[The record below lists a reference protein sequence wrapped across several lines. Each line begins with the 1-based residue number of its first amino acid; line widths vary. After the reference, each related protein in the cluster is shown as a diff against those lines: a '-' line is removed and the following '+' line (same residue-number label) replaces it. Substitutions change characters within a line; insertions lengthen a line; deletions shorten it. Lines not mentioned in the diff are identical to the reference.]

1 MTICCWNE
9 YNSESLSFRIIPS
22 TYPTAFL
29 VTPVSSTL
37 SFLVTALVTGIFFF
51 FLTWGE
57 KVSLVRPSF
66 VKNSFRFR
74 WYLVVINLRH
84 YSGPSCKLQ
93 TPCSILWACLQCAV
107 FIIKLPSKFISE
119 QGISC
124 GRKKNTSRMLHW
136 KYTCTS
142 PQHSPWDKKNCLLQ
156 WGGYFRGTRML
167 ILLFFFFSKN
177 SFGQKNCLLQHTN
190 KCGLIIFLI
199 KNFSNHSLFW
209 FFLQSLSVWP
219 ERK

>member
-1 MTICCWNE
+1 MISGSNKLKT
-9 YNSESLSFRIIPS
+9 LFRS
-22 TYPTAFL
+22 
-29 VTPVSSTL
+29 
-37 SFLVTALVTGIFFF
+37 
-51 FLTWGE
+51 
-57 KVSLVRPSF
+57 
-66 VKNSFRFR
+66 
-74 WYLVVINLRH
+74 
-84 YSGPSCKLQ
+84 KLQ
-93 TPCSILWACLQCAV
+93 TSDTLFNQFWKVLKKKLTTKQYTKQSLWACLQCAV

-199 KNFSNHSLFW
+199 KKFFKSFTFLVFLAVTISMTWKKVIISNMV
-209 FFLQSLSVWP
+209 LQSCKLRTNLMMKYL
-219 ERK
+219 EKYI

>member
-1 MTICCWNE
+1 MISGSNKFKT
-9 YNSESLSFRIIPS
+9 LFRS
-22 TYPTAFL
+22 
-29 VTPVSSTL
+29 
-37 SFLVTALVTGIFFF
+37 
-51 FLTWGE
+51 
-57 KVSLVRPSF
+57 
-66 VKNSFRFR
+66 
-74 WYLVVINLRH
+74 
-84 YSGPSCKLQ
+84 KLQ
-93 TPCSILWACLQCAV
+93 TSDTLFNQFWKVLEKKLTTKQYTKQSLWACLQCAV

-124 GRKKNTSRMLHW
+124 GGKKNTSRMLHW

-156 WGGYFRGTRML
+156 WGGYFRGTWML

-190 KCGLIIFLI
+190 KCGLIFSI

-219 ERK
+219 ETK